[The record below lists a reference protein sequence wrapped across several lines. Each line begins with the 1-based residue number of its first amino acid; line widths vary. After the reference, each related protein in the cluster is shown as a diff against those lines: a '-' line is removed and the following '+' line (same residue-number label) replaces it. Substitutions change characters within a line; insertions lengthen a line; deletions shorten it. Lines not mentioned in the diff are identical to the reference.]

1 MGPRTVYAV
10 LDEAVEAYGKAI
22 ALRQPTG
29 KGQYRTWTWPEYR
42 DAARE
47 IACGLRRFGVR
58 KGENVALYSETH
70 AEFYLADV
78 GTMSSGAV
86 AAALYTSYAPPELVK
101 NLRASDANVV
111 FVENPKAMDLLM
123 DAAAGD
129 PLRVRWILLTGEREG
144 VMTLDRLRESG
155 RLALAEDDSAFDKIQ
170 SEFTA
175 QDHAILYT
183 TSGATG
189 EPKMAFAS
197 HAAIVANLD
206 MTPEKLPLLPTDSTI
221 AFLPSAHIAQR
232 IVIELIPIHRGV
244 EVWFSE
250 SLAKLP
256 NEMKSIRPTFL
267 LAPPRVWER
276 IFASISA
283 EIRKRGAVT
292 RKMFHG
298 AVGLGA
304 KANELKQAG
313 KPLPRW
319 MKRMLKMADRLV
331 FSKIR
336 NRLGGRI
343 RIAISG
349 AAPLGKELAEF
360 YAAIGM
366 PLVEGYGLTE
376 GGIVTLNPLDRP
388 KPGSIGKALPGME
401 VRLAEDGELL
411 VKGPS
416 LFAGYYKDVESTAA
430 VLRDGWLFTG
440 DIAQIDAEGYI
451 TITGR
456 KKELIVSS
464 NGKKIYPSRIEG
476 LFKTEPLI
484 NQVLLIGDR
493 LPYLTALFTLNAET
507 LKGMEEFRG
516 RSATEIAQAPALVAE
531 VQKAVTK
538 ANMHLAP
545 FEQIRRFRV
554 MDRDFTIE
562 HGEVTPTM
570 KVRRNKV
577 LENHREMIRE
587 LYLGREPGAG
597 SQESGYPVI

>member
-1 MGPRTVYAV
+1 MRPRTVYAV
-10 LDEAVEAYGKAI
+10 LNEAVAAYGKAI

-29 KGQYRTWTWPEYR
+29 KGKYQTWTWPEYR

-58 KGENVALYSETH
+58 KGENVALYSETR

-86 AAALYTSYAPPELVK
+86 AAAVYTIYAPPELVK
-101 NLRASDANVV
+101 NLRSSDANVV
-111 FVENPKAMDLLM
+111 FVENPKAMDLLA

-155 RLALAEDDSAFDKIQ
+155 RQALAEDVGAFEKIQ

-206 MTPEKLPLLPTDSTI
+206 MTPEKLPLLPADSTI

-250 SLAKLP
+250 SLLKLP

-276 IFASISA
+276 IFGNISA

-304 KANELKQAG
+304 KAYELKQTG

-376 GGIVTLNPLDRP
+376 GGIVALNPLDRP

-516 RSATEIAQAPALVAE
+516 RSSTEIAQAPALVAE
-531 VQKAVTK
+531 VQKAVTR
-538 ANMHLAP
+538 ANMQLAP

-554 MDRDFTIE
+554 LDRDFTIE

-577 LENHREMIRE
+577 LENHRETIRE
-587 LYLGREPGAG
+587 LYLGREPGALA
-597 SQESGYPVI
+597 